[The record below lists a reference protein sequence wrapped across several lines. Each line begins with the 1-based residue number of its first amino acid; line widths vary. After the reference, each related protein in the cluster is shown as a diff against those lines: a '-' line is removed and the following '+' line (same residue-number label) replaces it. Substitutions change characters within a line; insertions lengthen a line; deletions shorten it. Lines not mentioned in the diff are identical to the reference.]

1 MRSAL
6 RRLGLAALLLV
17 APACSH
23 APTAPSAP
31 LGTPF
36 RIGVGQSVRIE
47 SAGLELGFD
56 QVLEDSRCPADAICV
71 WAGTARL
78 KAWHRAPSGERRE
91 IELLTFPKAPLSIDG
106 YTVEVQA
113 LEPFPYSNVRIDPR
127 SYVATLIIKRP

>member
-1 MRSAL
+1 MRAL
-6 RRLGLAALLLV
+6 ALVALLV
-17 APACSH
+17 GAACSH
-23 APTAPSAP
+23 TPTTPSAP

-36 RIGVGQSVRIE
+36 KVGVGQSVRVE

-78 KAWHRAPSGERRE
+78 KAWLRAGDAARRE
-91 IELLTFPKAPLSIDG
+91 IELKTFPPQPLAIDG
-106 YTVEVQA
+106 FSVEVQA

-127 SYVATLIIKRP
+127 GYVATLIVTRR